1 MSLESLSI
9 RCEACDFASSSMR
22 IWGQYVYK
30 TSPHSVI
37 YVNRTAGWCYSCQ
50 NIAPIE
56 DFTDYEDMKQELQ
69 VYIEKRNK
77 HEKTIRYSLFSYVS
91 KEHRRIRDH
100 IWQLSDRLIFCD
112 ERVSPP
118 KCLECGS
125 TDVVPVKLPYYSD
138 NDKHPLDFT
147 HPNCGG
153 KLYIK
158 NTLIRFTMRFSERF
172 YDAEGNRLDV

>member
-22 IWGQYVYK
+22 IWGQYLYK

-50 NIAPIE
+50 NISPIE
-56 DFTDYEDMKQELQ
+56 DFTDYENVKQELQ
-69 VYIEKRNK
+69 EYIEKRIA
-77 HEKTIRYSLFSYVS
+77 HEKTMMYRLFSYKS
-91 KEHRRIRDH
+91 KDHLYINDRIV
-100 IWQLSDRLIFCD
+100 QLTDRLRLY
-112 ERVSPP
+112 ENRVSPP

-138 NDKHPLDFT
+138 SDKHPLNFI

-153 KLYIK
+153 TLYIQ
-158 NTLIRFTMRFSERF
+158 NTMIRFTMRFTKRF
-172 YDAEGNRLDV
+172 YDVEGNRLDA